1 MVCSRWT
8 ESLDIGIRETY
19 DQGCMMARRRFY
31 ASPNKITASL
41 ATLSTHETHHLI
53 HVLRMTPGDEAFVF
67 DGCGREFRCSFRK
80 VEENQAQL
88 EIEDALSDVIESP
101 LHVTLAQAL
110 AKGEKF
116 DFIVQKATELGV
128 SAIAP
133 LITRNS
139 DVRLDD
145 HQKTNRVE
153 RWQRISLEAMKQ
165 CGRRRLVEI
174 ARPRSLREFIAEQQP
189 AKPADALQTRVTLV
203 FSEAGGMPLAEVLQ
217 PMAQPGV
224 VCALIGPEGGW
235 SVDELEA
242 LKDSGFRAVT
252 LGPRVLRTETAALVA
267 LTLIQHAMGDL
278 SRSRQGV

>member
-1 MVCSRWT
+1 
-8 ESLDIGIRETY
+8 
-19 DQGCMMARRRFY
+19 MMARRRFY
-31 ASPNKITASL
+31 ASPNNITASL

-53 HVLRMTPGDEAFVF
+53 HVLRMTPGDEALVF
-67 DGCGREFRCSFRK
+67 DGCGREFRCSFRG
-80 VEENQAQL
+80 VEDNQAQL
-88 EIEDALSDVIESP
+88 ELEDSLSDVVESP
-101 LHVTLAQAL
+101 LHITLAQAL

-145 HQKTNRVE
+145 HQKANRVE
-153 RWQRISLEAMKQ
+153 RWRRISLEAIKQ
-165 CGRRRLVEI
+165 CGRRQLVEV
-174 ARPRSLREFIAEQQP
+174 ARPCSLREFIAGCEP
-189 AKPADALQTRVTLV
+189 ATPGNDPQTRVTLV
-203 FSEAGGMPLAEVLQ
+203 FSEAGGIPLAEALQ
-217 PMAQPGV
+217 PMPTQSV

-267 LTLIQHAMGDL
+267 VTLIQHAMGDL
-278 SRSRQGV
+278 SRSQS